1 MKVNEFYCVATRKYV
16 TCKPDEI
23 SVVKTKNG
31 RTALQANHKGYKM
44 FKFVKDSDVSKLK
57 NIFGKKSKRKSKK
70 RSKKRSKRKN

>member
-16 TCKPDEI
+16 TSKPDHI

-31 RTALQANHKGYKM
+31 RNAIQDNNKRYKM

-70 RSKKRSKRKN
+70 RSKRKN